1 MVQLET
7 ADNGVGELLARMRDA
22 IVVADAESGRI
33 VAWNRA
39 AERLFGY
46 AAAEAIGQ
54 PLAMLAPEQPTAG
67 GHHPL
72 AGPLVES
79 DSPRELVARRKDGS
93 ELRIELTLSSIG
105 RAASGQ
111 RGQLVLAVVRDLTG
125 RLDPELAD
133 ARLAAERA
141 ARAEAEAAQRRLE
154 FLSEAGALAATSLD
168 YETTLTSVAHLA
180 VPFLAD
186 WCTVYVLDDGG
197 QVRRVAVACANPE
210 HERLAEQL
218 RRFQPSPT
226 SPNSR
231 VASVLASGRP
241 ELIEEIPESYVESIA
256 QSPEHLSIM
265 RQLGFRSSMTVPLA
279 ARGSVLGAVAFFTAD
294 SARRYGQVDLA
305 LAEELAR
312 RCALAVDNARLYRR
326 AQEAIRLRDD
336 VLAAVSH
343 DLKGPLTAIAGQAQL
358 IQRRLAQPE
367 ALELADMDE
376 ALDRIKRA
384 TGRLSAL
391 VNELLDVARLQA
403 GRPLQLHLRTTD
415 LVELARRMADE
426 WQETAPHHRVR
437 VETDLLS
444 LVGTWDQFRLE
455 RVLDNLLGNA
465 VKYSPR
471 GGEIVLSVAED
482 GDRAILTVR
491 DQGIGIPAADLPR
504 VFERFHRGA
513 NVARRTRGSGIGL
526 SGARQIVEQHGGTI
540 TVESQERVGSAFTV
554 QLPLRPRGPDGAES
568 RG

>member
-1 MVQLET
+1 
-7 ADNGVGELLARMRDA
+7 MRDA
-22 IVVADAESGRI
+22 VVVADAASGRI
-33 VAWNRA
+33 VAWNPA
-39 AERLFGY
+39 AERLLGY
-46 AAAEAIGQ
+46 AAAEAVGQ
-54 PLAMLAPEQPTAG
+54 PLALLVPEHPAAAE
-67 GHHPL
+67 HHPL
-72 AGPLVES
+72 SSLPLLELEGV
-79 DSPRELVARRKDGS
+79 RELPARHKDGG
-93 ELRIELTLSSIG
+93 EMRVELTLSSMRATTDGSERRLVVAVIRDPVG
-105 RAASGQ
+105 RRPHDGA
-111 RGQLVLAVVRDLTG
+111 DP
-125 RLDPELAD
+125 RLE
-133 ARLAAERA
+133 RERA

-186 WCTVYVLDDGG
+186 WCTVYILDDEG
-197 QVRRVAVACANPE
+197 QVRRVAVASADPE
-210 HERLAEQL
+210 HERLAEEL

-231 VASVLASGRP
+231 VAAVLASGQA
-241 ELIEEIPESYVESIA
+241 ELVEDIPDSYVESIA
-256 QSPEHLSIM
+256 QGPEHLAIM
-265 RQLGFRSSMTVPLA
+265 RRLGFRSSMTVPLA
-279 ARGSVLGAVAFFTAD
+279 ARGSVLGAVAFFSRD
-294 SARRYGQVDLA
+294 PARRYGPVDLA

-326 AQEAIRLRDD
+326 AQDAVRLRDD

-367 ALELADMDE
+367 ALDLGDMDE
-376 ALDRIKRA
+376 ALERIKRA

-415 LVELARRMADE
+415 LVELTRRMAGE
-426 WQETAPHHRVR
+426 WQETAPHHRIR
-437 VETDLLS
+437 VESALLS

-471 GGEIVLSVAED
+471 GGEIVLSIAGD
-482 GDRAILTVR
+482 GDRAVLTVR
-491 DQGIGIPAADLPR
+491 DQGIGIPEPDLPR

-540 TVESQERVGSAFTV
+540 TVESQERLGSAFTV
-554 QLPLRPRGPDGAES
+554 RLPLRTRGQNGAASTDQDGA
-568 RG
+568 